1 MKRLIISLFMILFLL
16 TGCSNVRKTIV
27 RHAASS
33 VNDHSGLI
41 DISDLVL
48 RIRVTDSLTEDNSFG
63 ENGENG
69 LIYDFYSKRKIEILE
84 GFDADKAKLE
94 AIFHSEAVV
103 DGEYFIFEHTRE
115 LKKNKEYIVYLTY
128 SESLGG
134 YIIPVFEPAIVPLD
148 SKQASTNDPQANL
161 SEFITLI
168 AMDQDISNEQLRMLA
183 KAKYHESILEYKNV
197 ERVEKEVDNIKITYE
212 IANSGAGKTHLEIND
227 LQYEVEGEL
236 TSMFP
241 KH

>member
-1 MKRLIISLFMILFLL
+1 MKKLVISLFLILFLVE
-16 TGCSNVRKTIV
+16 GCSNVRKTIV

-33 VNDHSGLI
+33 VNDHSDLI

-63 ENGENG
+63 ESGEDG
-69 LIYDFYSKRKIEILE
+69 LVYDFYSERNIEVLE
-84 GFDADKAKLE
+84 GFDAGNSDLE
-94 AIFHSEAVV
+94 TIFHSEALIK
-103 DGEYFIFEHTRE
+103 GTYFTFEHTRE

-128 SESLGG
+128 SESLDG
-134 YIIPVFEPAIVPLD
+134 YIIPVFESAIVPLD
-148 SKQASTNDPQANL
+148 SNQISTSNAEANL
-161 SEFITLI
+161 SEFITLMS
-168 AMDQDISNEQLRMLA
+168 MDQEISDMHLKMLEE
-183 KAKYHESILEYKNV
+183 AKYHETILEYKNV
-197 ERVEKEVDNIKITYE
+197 IRVDKEVDNIKLTYE
-212 IANSGAGKTHLEIND
+212 IADIGAGKTHLEIND